1 MTSTQQK
8 HASPNNTSPFYI
20 INMPKASRR
29 KKAIKGLSRV
39 CYARVLE
46 HFQRGDDSSVESD
59 FDDED
64 SIEDDLDSAFATR
77 LQDVCN
83 SRYLYR
89 GPYRRSGLKK
99 QIIEDDLDDEHHE
112 GHRPWLTPEE
122 FKQKYRV
129 DRESFQIIYDLIKDH
144 RVFKKKGP
152 KGRPQTDVKIQL
164 CVFLHF
170 SWYGR

>member
-1 MTSTQQK
+1 
-8 HASPNNTSPFYI
+8 
-20 INMPKASRR
+20 MPKASRR

-39 CYARVLE
+39 CHARLLE
-46 HFQRGDDSSVESD
+46 QFQRDCDSSDDSDD

-64 SIEDDLDSAFATR
+64 SLEDDLDSAFATR

-89 GPYRRSGLKK
+89 GPYRTSGRTPI
-99 QIIEDDLDDEHHE
+99 QIIQDDLDDKHCE

-122 FKQKYRV
+122 FKLKYRV
-129 DRESFQIIYDLIKDH
+129 DRESFQIIYDLIKHH
-144 RVFKKKGP
+144 RVFKKRGP

-164 CVFLHF
+164 CVFFAF
-170 SWYGR
+170 SRNGRQRR